1 MNDRLKKLEYEF
13 SIKPSDGL
21 SNMIYKL
28 KSDINKY
35 DKSDEINYYLDTS
48 DILDEYYSNKN
59 NINEDSVSVIDIMKL
74 NNNDKKKKTINDKY
88 TSVIDP
94 YMNVINDIYINDNL
108 INVNDKCSECQT
120 CLKIIKL
127 DSLLM
132 HSNCGL
138 INEIIINND
147 KIFF

>member
-108 INVNDKCSECQT
+108 INVNDKCS
-120 CLKIIKL
+120 
-127 DSLLM
+127 
-132 HSNCGL
+132 
-138 INEIIINND
+138 
-147 KIFF
+147 